1 VRKAYRLLQTITKAA
16 VEEGLL
22 VASPCRV
29 KFQKEPKPTLHCPT
43 KDEVLA
49 IANAVPDR
57 YRALVLLAGFGGL
70 RWGEAIGLCRR
81 HVDLATGSVKVE
93 QTVVEILGEVYLQ
106 PYLKTEAGERDVY
119 VPALVREALA
129 LHLARW
135 SQAGPSGLVFSAT
148 RSANGPAYVRRSNFY
163 RRVWRPTVIKLGLP
177 DVRFHDLRH
186 AAATLAAQG
195 GYTTRELMD
204 HIGHASAA
212 ASLRYQHAADDR
224 MRSLPRSIDALIGE
238 PVAATG
244 TDNVIPIRR

>member
-1 VRKAYRLLQTITKAA
+1 
-16 VEEGLL
+16 
-22 VASPCRV
+22 
-29 KFQKEPKPTLHCPT
+29 
-43 KDEVLA
+43 VLA
-49 IANAVPDR
+49 IANAMPDR
-57 YRALVLLAGFGGL
+57 YRALILLAGFGGL

-81 HVDLATGSVKVE
+81 HVDLAAGSVKVE
-93 QTVVEILGEVYLQ
+93 QTVVEILGRTGLQ
-106 PYLKTEAGERDVY
+106 PHPKTEAGNRDVY

-135 SQAGPSGLVFSAT
+135 SEPGPNGLVFGAA
-148 RSANGPAYVRRSNFY
+148 RSKSGPAYVRRSNFY
-163 RRVWRPTVIKLGLP
+163 RRVWRPTVIALGLP

-238 PVAATG
+238 PAAATG
-244 TDNVIPIRR
+244 TDNVVPMRKRT